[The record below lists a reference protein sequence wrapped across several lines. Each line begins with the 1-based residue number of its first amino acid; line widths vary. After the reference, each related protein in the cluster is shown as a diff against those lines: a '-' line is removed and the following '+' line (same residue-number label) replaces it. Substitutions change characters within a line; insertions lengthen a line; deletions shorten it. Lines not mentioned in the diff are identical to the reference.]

1 MTIDVM
7 PAIETTYLLFAFPNM
22 FISQLHP
29 TKGSY
34 SEKGRAMQEA
44 EVSEAGVRFGVPRRK
59 LLLSGPCA
67 SVFEFCLVGGV
78 AHSVDTV
85 QHSGH
90 GHIVLNAIE
99 QFRMARLQ
107 ESVAPSTLYV
117 EPLAVLGFRVCD
129 AGDVVIAA
137 GFVVEHIVDD

>member
-29 TKGSY
+29 IKGNY
-34 SEKGRAMQEA
+34 PEERLAIQEA
-44 EVSEAGVRFGVPRRK
+44 VISEAKMRFAIARRK
-59 LLLSGPCA
+59 LLISGPCA

-78 AHSVDTV
+78 AHSVDAV

-99 QFRMARLQ
+99 QFRMTHLQ
-107 ESVAPSTLYV
+107 KSVALSTLYV
-117 EPLAVLGFRVCD
+117 EPLVVFGFRVCD
-129 AGDVVIAA
+129 AGDVVVAA

>member
-1 MTIDVM
+1 M
-7 PAIETTYLLFAFPNM
+7 PSMETTCLLFAFPNM
-22 FISQLHP
+22 LIPQLHP

-34 SEKGRAMQEA
+34 PEKGPAMQEA